1 MTEKKPC
8 DMRVIVSSM
17 GRIDFHAHLEP
28 TVASRQSLLAS
39 MDKNAISQC
48 AVVAGGVASVRDL
61 SRQITLGGGGNF
73 LVPNR
78 ALLDACAP
86 TEGRLMPFYFA
97 NPFAPIDEYRAL
109 GPQFFGLKL
118 GPAIHGV
125 ALIDVRNRAYLEVA
139 RTLGH
144 CVYLHCLARPGFD
157 IAALV
162 SLLMAYPEVPF
173 VLGHAGIGNCDFF
186 AVDAIA
192 AYPNAYFETSGG
204 FSSVVRYALQTLGHG
219 RLLFGSEYPLQDP
232 SLEIYKTQV
241 TGLSENQL
249 NDNAR
254 RLLRQGGC
262 HV

>member
-1 MTEKKPC
+1 
-8 DMRVIVSSM
+8 M
-17 GRIDFHAHLEP
+17 GLIDFHAHLEP
-28 TVASRQSLLAS
+28 TAVARQSLLAS
-39 MDKNAISQC
+39 MDKNGISRS
-48 AVVAGGVASVRDL
+48 AVVAGGVAPVRDL

-73 LVPNR
+73 PVPNR

-86 TEGRLMPFYFA
+86 TEGRLKPFYFA
-97 NPFAPIDEYRAL
+97 NPFAPIGEYHSL
-109 GPQFFGLKL
+109 GRQFFGLKL

-125 ALIDVRNRAYLEVA
+125 PLNDDRNRGYLEVA
-139 RTLGH
+139 RALGH

-157 IAALV
+157 LAALV
-162 SLLMAYPEVPF
+162 SLLQLYPEIPI
-173 VLGHAGIGNCDFF
+173 VLGHSGIGNCDFF

-192 AYPNAYFETSGG
+192 SYPNAYFETSGG
-204 FSSVVRYALQTLGHG
+204 FSSVVRYALQTLGPG

-232 SLEIYKTQV
+232 SLEIYKTKV

-249 NDNAR
+249 NENAR